1 MSCIDDKCLLKYTLE
16 GVEKMKFNIK
26 LKQFRDN
33 LGLTQEQF
41 AKKVGFSR
49 TTISELENGS
59 RKATLKTIE
68 KIANNTN
75 TSVSDWL
82 DEDDNI
88 SVKQFEG
95 LTMVIDTLLDVGQID
110 SDGTMTNE
118 ARSLLMKMLESEVK
132 LYINNKKN

>member
-1 MSCIDDKCLLKYTLE
+1 
-16 GVEKMKFNIK
+16 MKFNIK

>member
-1 MSCIDDKCLLKYTLE
+1 MDDKCLLKYTLE

>member
-1 MSCIDDKCLLKYTLE
+1 MSCISDKCLLKYTLE

-82 DEDDNI
+82 DEDDSI
-88 SVKQFEG
+88 SVRQFEG
-95 LTMVIDTLLDVGQID
+95 LTMVIDTLLDVGQIA
-110 SDGTMTNE
+110 SDGTMTDE